1 MGSDQSSMEILFH
14 LVHAVKRRLQQ
25 QAEQLNLGIA
35 PMHIRVIKIIDRKAP
50 CTAVDIASFLGRDKA
65 QVTRLL
71 NTLIEKGLIT
81 REPNPED
88 KRSHF
93 LHTTK
98 AGDTI
103 VEEIR
108 KIDEETLEIMTRN
121 LNTEELEEFRRI
133 ARLMTENLRSLP
145 E

>member
-1 MGSDQSSMEILFH
+1 MESDYSSLDTLFH

-25 QAEQLNLGIA
+25 QAEQLDLGIA
-35 PMHIRVIKIIDRKAP
+35 PMHIRVIKIIDRKGP

-81 REPNPED
+81 REPNPDD
-88 KRSHF
+88 KRSHY
-93 LHTTK
+93 LRTTEE
-98 AGDTI
+98 GDSI

-108 KIDEETLEIMTRN
+108 KIDEETLQQMTRN
-121 LNTEELEEFRRI
+121 LKPEELAEFRRMSRVM
-133 ARLMTENLRSLP
+133 AENLGP
-145 E
+145 GAD